1 MRRVLLIVAFV
12 SATAWFMLVEAVAL
26 LMSTGLAD
34 EPGDTNGFRRFLRI
48 SLFALPGLAVMI
60 ACGIPLFRNRRPE
73 QRGFPVTP
81 TQGSEGAPP
90 RA

>member
-1 MRRVLLIVAFV
+1 
-12 SATAWFMLVEAVAL
+12 VEAVAL

-34 EPGDTNGFRRFLRI
+34 EPGDTNGFKRFLLT
-48 SLFALPGLAVMI
+48 SVFALPALAVMI
-60 ACGIPLFRNRRPE
+60 ACRGAITRTRRPE

-81 TQGSEGAPP
+81 TQVSKSGPP